1 MEVIAEKIVKVAVEK
16 VAYHFDKLF
25 DYIIP
30 IELRASVKVG
40 SRVLVPFGRGNR
52 KRQAIVFEIAESSD
66 LEKVKPISRLLDQT
80 PLLTQEMLSLA
91 QWIKSNYYCTLFEA
105 ARVMLPSGL
114 NVRIVCSYRA
124 REGLTLEEL
133 ESIEELTS
141 AERQMVTHLVSS
153 CATVERDRLL
163 EVMGLSKDSDI
174 PERLVRRGLILRTDD
189 AVRKTGDATIRMVR
203 IAPDKENIS
212 LQKLTPKQ
220 REVVELLTEAGSA
233 SAKEVCYFTG
243 VTQAV
248 ITGLQKR
255 GIVEYFDNEV
265 YRKPYKP
272 DDLPARDVSD
282 IVLTQEQS
290 AAYENMLARYRS
302 GEASTTLLYGV
313 TGSGKTSVFL
323 KLIDDVVAD
332 GRGVIVMVPEIA
344 LTPQTLG
351 RFRSRYG
358 DRTAVFHSGL
368 SLGQRMDEWKRVK
381 RG

>member
-141 AERQMVTHLVSS
+141 
-153 CATVERDRLL
+153 
-163 EVMGLSKDSDI
+163 
-174 PERLVRRGLILRTDD
+174 
-189 AVRKTGDATIRMVR
+189 
-203 IAPDKENIS
+203 
-212 LQKLTPKQ
+212 
-220 REVVELLTEAGSA
+220 
-233 SAKEVCYFTG
+233 
-243 VTQAV
+243 
-248 ITGLQKR
+248 
-255 GIVEYFDNEV
+255 
-265 YRKPYKP
+265 
-272 DDLPARDVSD
+272 
-282 IVLTQEQS
+282 
-290 AAYENMLARYRS
+290 
-302 GEASTTLLYGV
+302 
-313 TGSGKTSVFL
+313 
-323 KLIDDVVAD
+323 
-332 GRGVIVMVPEIA
+332 
-344 LTPQTLG
+344 
-351 RFRSRYG
+351 
-358 DRTAVFHSGL
+358 
-368 SLGQRMDEWKRVK
+368 
-381 RG
+381 